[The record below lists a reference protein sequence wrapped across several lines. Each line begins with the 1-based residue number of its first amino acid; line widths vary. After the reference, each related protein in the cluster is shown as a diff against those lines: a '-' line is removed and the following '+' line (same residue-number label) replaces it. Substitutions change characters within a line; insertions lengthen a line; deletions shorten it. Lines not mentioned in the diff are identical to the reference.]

1 MTQVQPHDRQ
11 IIPGIKDML
20 AISSG
25 KGGVGKSTVSV
36 NLALALA
43 QQGLRIGLLDTD
55 IYGPNLPGMLGLTD
69 RPTADPQS
77 KLLQPCQAHGLK
89 ALSMGLLIEQ
99 GMPVIWRGPMLAKMM
114 HQFLFQ
120 TDWGELDLLILD
132 LPPGT
137 GDVQISLT
145 QSAPLTAAL
154 IVTTPSEIALED
166 VRRGVKMFHQTEVPL
181 LGLVENMSHFVCD
194 ACQQSSY
201 PFGQEGGVRTATGF
215 DLPLLG
221 QIPLDPQMV
230 ACAESGIPIVQAAP
244 TAPAGAALLD
254 LGTQVIARLA
264 SIEKA

>member
-20 AISSG
+20 AVSSG

-36 NLALALA
+36 NLALALV

-55 IYGPNLPGMLGLTD
+55 IYGPNVPGMLGLED

-77 KLLQPCQAHGLK
+77 GLLQPCNVRGLK
-89 ALSMGLLIEQ
+89 ALSMGLLIEP
-99 GMPVIWRGPMLAKMM
+99 GIPVIWRGPMLAKMM
-114 HQFLFQ
+114 NQFLFQ

-145 QSAPLTAAL
+145 QNAPLTAAL

-166 VRRGVKMFHQTEVPL
+166 VRRGVKMFQQTEVPV

-194 ACQQSSY
+194 ACQQSSH
-201 PFGQEGGVRTATGF
+201 PFGRDGGLRTAADF
-215 DLPLLG
+215 ELPLLG
-221 QIPLDPQMV
+221 QIPLDQQLTL
-230 ACAESGIPIVQAAP
+230 CAESGNPVVQAVP
-244 TAPAGAALLD
+244 QSPAGQALTN
-254 LGTQVIARLA
+254 LGSQVMARLA
-264 SIEKA
+264 DLENA